1 MRRRTERFYQKNPTS
16 EKKLAYQQDISK
28 YKEAFKRKK
37 LMYFDRN
44 VNKNIN
50 LRVKFANFNRLLG
63 VSTEHKDRR
72 NWGSVK
78 MTVDRFQKF
87 FRDKVLDIR
96 ELIPTSTDNGL
107 NSLFSV
113 DESYRIAMSLDQFN
127 LVELKNVREALTD
140 TSNSFCVLDPV
151 PTSVAKQTFVSWYDH
166 FPNLANSSFEQGSF
180 PNFFK
185 TAVIKPN
192 LKKPNLDTELPSS
205 YRPIANTFFL
215 KLLERLAADQLREY
229 LENYE
234 LLDVQQSAYRAGHST
249 ETCLI
254 KTFSDILLQL
264 NSNKKQLILGLDLSA
279 AFDTMDHDIFGWVL
293 ENRFKIRGK
302 CKSWIMS
309 YISKRKQKV
318 QIGYCLC

>member
-1 MRRRTERFYQKNPTS
+1 
-16 EKKLAYQQDISK
+16 
-28 YKEAFKRKK
+28 
-37 LMYFDRN
+37 MYFDRN

-113 DESYRIAMSLDQFN
+113 DESYHIAMSLDQFN

-151 PTSVAKQTFVSWYDH
+151 PTSVAKQTFVSWCDH
-166 FPNLANSSFEQGSF
+166 FLNLANSSFEQGSF
-180 PNFFK
+180 LDFF
-185 TAVIKPN
+185 
-192 LKKPNLDTELPSS
+192 KKPNLGTELPSS
-205 YRPIANTFFL
+205 YRSIANTFFFS

-229 LENYE
+229 LENYK

-264 NSNKKQLILGLDLSA
+264 NSNKKQLILRLDLSA
-279 AFDTMDHDIFGWVL
+279 AFDTMDRDIFGWVL

-309 YISKRKQKV
+309 YISKRKQRV